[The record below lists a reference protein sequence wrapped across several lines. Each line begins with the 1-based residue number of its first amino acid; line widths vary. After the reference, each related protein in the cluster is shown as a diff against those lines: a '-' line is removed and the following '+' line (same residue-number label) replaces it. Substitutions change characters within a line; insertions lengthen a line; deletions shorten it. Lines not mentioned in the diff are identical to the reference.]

1 MDAEHIELIEPRED
15 LRDALLDY
23 LEEFRAAGEPF
34 RQQDLDCAREDFEGY
49 LRERREWSRGVN
61 VPPDLVPETH
71 YWLVRGGRILGTIR
85 LRHRLNE
92 RLEIEGGHIGYKVRP
107 SERRKGFAKG
117 MLAMVLPKARAMGLA
132 RVLVTCDK
140 DNVAS
145 ARVIRANG
153 GELHSE
159 VVSPDSGK
167 PVQRYW
173 IELADRLE
181 PRRPATGHRGD

>member
-1 MDAEHIELIEPRED
+1 MDAGRIELIEPRED
-15 LRDALLDY
+15 LREALLDY
-23 LEEFRAAGEPF
+23 IEEFRAAGERF
-34 RQQDLDCAREDFEGY
+34 WQDERQRIRSDFEGY
-49 LRERREWSRGVN
+49 VRERRDWSRGVN
-61 VPPDLVPETH
+61 LPPDRVPDTH
-71 YWLVRGGRILGTIR
+71 YWLVRDGRILGTIR
-85 LRHRLNE
+85 LRHRLVE
-92 RLEIEGGHIGYKVRP
+92 HLEIEGGHIGYDVRP
-107 SERRKGFAKG
+107 SERRRGCARQ
-117 MLAMVLPKARAMGLA
+117 MLARVLPKARAMGLP
-132 RVLVTCDK
+132 RVLVTCDR
-140 DNVAS
+140 DNVPS